1 MEGSV
6 LPQSNRPA
14 RKEGGESAEP
24 TGAEGIS
31 TSQPDLLPQTLR
43 RDDTPLDPSGSAG
56 GSAAERRALLMGR
69 PLENNLIQVQPW
81 LQGGIHGLRIFSYM
95 SSLMLEFDLGVLV
108 LQYVA

>member
-43 RDDTPLDPSGSAG
+43 RDDTSLDPSGSAG
-56 GSAAERRALLMGR
+56 GSAAGGRTQPLGR
-69 PLENNLIQVQPW
+69 PAETNLIPEPTRLQRVIPGLQVFIYI
-81 LQGGIHGLRIFSYM
+81 LA
-95 SSLMLEFDLGVLV
+95 LM
-108 LQYVA
+108 